1 MAIYLL
7 RHAETDGNATRV
19 VQLPGVPLSER
30 GRQQAARLAA
40 RLAGAGITRIVSSDL
55 ARAIETAEALHA
67 TTGAPVEIDPALAE
81 RNFGDVRGTPYS
93 GLTADIF
100 GPDYE
105 PPGGETWAT
114 FRARVDDA
122 WKRVLHSAAET
133 DGHVAVVTHGLV
145 CAAVFDRHLDG
156 TPDDAPERWG
166 NTALTIIEAPRTVR
180 LLACTA
186 HLSGDAE
193 RGGAV

>member
-30 GRQQAARLAA
+30 GRQQAVRLAA
-40 RLAGAGITRIVSSDL
+40 RLADAGITRIVSSDL
-55 ARAIETAEALHA
+55 ARAIETAEALRA
-67 TTGAPVEIDPALAE
+67 RTGAPVEIDPALAE

-93 GLTADIF
+93 SLTADIF

-105 PPGGETWAT
+105 PPGGETWAK
-114 FRARVDDA
+114 FHARVDQA
-122 WKRVLHSAAET
+122 WQRVLRLAAGTE
-133 DGHVAVVTHGLV
+133 GHVAVVTHGLV
-145 CAAVFDRHLDG
+145 CGAIFLRHLDG

-166 NTALTIIEAPRTVR
+166 NTALTIIDAPRTVR

-186 HLSGDAE
+186 HLD
-193 RGGAV
+193 

>member
-40 RLAGAGITRIVSSDL
+40 RLADAGITRIVSSDL
-55 ARAIETAEALHA
+55 ARAVETAEALRA

-81 RNFGDVRGTPYS
+81 RNFGDVRGTSYDRLP
-93 GLTADIF
+93 ADIF

-105 PPGGETWAT
+105 PPGGESWAT
-114 FRARVDDA
+114 FHARVDEA
-122 WKRVLHSAAET
+122 WPRVLRLAAATE
-133 DGHVAVVTHGLV
+133 GHVAVVTHGLV
-145 CAAVFDRHLDG
+145 CGAVFLRHLDG

-166 NTALTIIEAPRTVR
+166 NTALTIIDVPRTVR
-180 LLACTA
+180 LLACMA
-186 HLSGDAE
+186 HLDEDAE
-193 RGGAV
+193 GGGAV

>member
-40 RLAGAGITRIVSSDL
+40 RLADAGITRIVSSDL
-55 ARAIETAEALHA
+55 ARAIETAEALRA
-67 TTGAPVEIDPALAE
+67 TTGAPVETDPALAE
-81 RNFGDVRGTPYS
+81 RNFGDVRGTPYDR
-93 GLTADIF
+93 LPADIF

-105 PPGGETWAT
+105 PPGGESWAT
-114 FRARVDDA
+114 FHVRVDEA
-122 WKRVLHSAAET
+122 WQRVLRLAAAT

-145 CAAVFDRHLDG
+145 CGAVFLRHLDG

-166 NTALTIIEAPRTVR
+166 NTALTIIDAPRTVR

-186 HLSGDAE
+186 HLDLSLIHI
-193 RGGAV
+193 